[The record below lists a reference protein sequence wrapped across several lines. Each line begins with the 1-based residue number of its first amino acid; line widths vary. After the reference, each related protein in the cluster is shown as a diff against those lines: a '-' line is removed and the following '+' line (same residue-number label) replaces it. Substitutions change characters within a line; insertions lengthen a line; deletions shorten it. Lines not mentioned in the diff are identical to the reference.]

1 MRHLLV
7 MIMVGLLGF
16 GAAVD
21 HAEARRLGGGKSFGS
36 YSRSVQQPSTTRSNA
51 SAPPRQPSAGLS
63 RFAGPLAGM
72 LAGGLLASLFFGG
85 AFDGFR
91 MMDMLLIALVAFIA
105 FRLFAGR
112 RRHAPASHRDGSQP
126 RDASQDANSQNATSQ
141 NANSQPAAFMGGS
154 ATGTSNAGIAS
165 EPEWFDRERFL
176 TGAKEHFT
184 TLQRA
189 WDNNDLSQIQEYVT
203 PELYNLLKAERMA
216 QPANN
221 RTEIVRLFAEL
232 GSVQELKD
240 ETEATVLFHG
250 VLEEN
255 GEETEFNETW
265 HLKRA
270 LRDGSPWY
278 VQGIEQNPS
287 V

>member
-1 MRHLLV
+1 MRHLFV

-16 GAAVD
+16 SAAVD

-36 YSRSVQQPSTTRSNA
+36 YSRSVQQPTPTTTRSNA

-105 FRLFAGR
+105 FRLLAGR
-112 RRHAPASHRDGSQP
+112 RRHAPAGHRDGGQSNGTAH
-126 RDASQDANSQNATSQ
+126 DDTNA
-141 NANSQPAAFMGGS
+141 QPAAFMGGS
-154 ATGTSNAGIAS
+154 ATGTSTGGIAT

-240 ETEATVLFHG
+240 EAEATILFHG
-250 VLEEN
+250 VLDEN
-255 GEETEFNETW
+255 GEETDFNETW

-287 V
+287 A

>member
-16 GAAVD
+16 SAAVD

-36 YSRSVQQPSTTRSNA
+36 YSRSVQQPTPTTTRSNA

-91 MMDMLLIALVAFIA
+91 MMDMLLIALVAFVA
-105 FRLFAGR
+105 FRLLAAAR
-112 RRHAPASHRDGSQP
+112 RRHAPASHRDGGQNSAAHDAPRAQP
-126 RDASQDANSQNATSQ
+126 T
-141 NANSQPAAFMGGS
+141 PFMGGS
-154 ATGTSNAGIAS
+154 ATGTSSAGIAS

-176 TGAKEHFT
+176 AGAKEHFT

-189 WDNNDLSQIQEYVT
+189 WDNNDLSRIQEYVT
-203 PELYNLLKAERMA
+203 PELYNLLKAERME

-240 ETEATVLFHG
+240 EAEATVLFHG

-255 GEETEFNETW
+255 GEENEFNETW